1 MKTSTKLMA
10 KTALIAGLCVPI
22 TLLANGDMMHMNT
35 QSIGQKGGVAVNL
48 IGDWRVSLIEIDGAF
63 TRVPEQAEG
72 VSMQISS
79 NQIAG
84 IAGCNSFMSPYT
96 LSANKQQITISEGA
110 STRKMCHP
118 EEVMRFEDS
127 FLRLLNG
134 TFMIEKNFEGITLV
148 RDNVKIYL
156 VK

>member
-63 TRVPEQAEG
+63 PSVCQSKQRV
-72 VSMQISS
+72 
-79 NQIAG
+79 
-84 IAGCNSFMSPYT
+84 C
-96 LSANKQQITISEGA
+96 L
-110 STRKMCHP
+110 C
-118 EEVMRFEDS
+118 
-127 FLRLLNG
+127 RLVA
-134 TFMIEKNFEGITLV
+134 IK
-148 RDNVKIYL
+148 
-156 VK
+156 